1 MMKKIMV
8 LACILSLLVSAVALV
23 GCGSGGSSSGTPEG
37 VEAEE
42 AVPALP
48 RAWQRPSGRRRLEG
62 RAPL

>member
-37 VEAEE
+37 VAK
-42 AVPALP
+42 AFWTTA
-48 RAWQRPSGRRRLEG
+48 SGRSRS
-62 RAPL
+62 P